1 MTNRNYFTSMIFV
14 AIISISLLSCATT
27 DYRQSY
33 ARVSME
39 AAEDLVQRG
48 YYYAAVNRALDSFAI
63 SGEES
68 TRQFIK
74 QNLDKASEQGVQEL
88 KTYQVSVEKL
98 DSFRSTA
105 NNFSIFQ
112 EKLKKYQ
119 FISTDKAD
127 IPSIQAK
134 YELAVSQLLLQEMK
148 NSSEKG
154 DIEGLAKRIE
164 AYKASKLA
172 VDQNI
177 VDFINKVSLAYADQ
191 GKIGDLIKF
200 VNGNQG
206 YIKEETR
213 KDVYAKLYDLA
224 TSLEAQNKKRNALD
238 TYMFLNELNNK
249 DQRVSAKIAT
259 IRNELLTMLAVLDV
273 EDSTDDF
280 VKISNKEFAENIKA
294 KVDNKEKLVEVILKD
309 EGISKVKSACIDHPS
324 CYDYLKKVKPADIQ
338 FQNNV
343 RFIVATKIIAL
354 KINRQSPYPVKKTA
368 NWTGTST
375 MDGVRVGLMEYGAYG
390 GGKITH
396 YEYDEYTERVNAR
409 IIANILVYD
418 RHLKKVSFEDRLQSE
433 IQDETTWAENPMAVG
448 LRNKVPASVMP
459 PAIQSL
465 VGKRALATDDRLR
478 DTLFTNLTDAIA
490 DKINLNVLK

>member
-1 MTNRNYFTSMIFV
+1 
-14 AIISISLLSCATT
+14 
-27 DYRQSY
+27 
-33 ARVSME
+33 
-39 AAEDLVQRG
+39 
-48 YYYAAVNRALDSFAI
+48 
-63 SGEES
+63 
-68 TRQFIK
+68 
-74 QNLDKASEQGVQEL
+74 
-88 KTYQVSVEKL
+88 
-98 DSFRSTA
+98 
-105 NNFSIFQ
+105 
-112 EKLKKYQ
+112 
-119 FISTDKAD
+119 
-127 IPSIQAK
+127 
-134 YELAVSQLLLQEMK
+134 
-148 NSSEKG
+148 
-154 DIEGLAKRIE
+154 
-164 AYKASKLA
+164 
-172 VDQNI
+172 
-177 VDFINKVSLAYADQ
+177 
-191 GKIGDLIKF
+191 
-200 VNGNQG
+200 
-206 YIKEETR
+206 
-213 KDVYAKLYDLA
+213 
-224 TSLEAQNKKRNALD
+224 
-238 TYMFLNELNNK
+238 MFLNELNNK

-273 EDSTDDF
+273 ENSTDDF

-354 KINRQSPYPVKKTA
+354 KINRQSPYPVQKTA
-368 NWTGTST
+368 NWTGTSA
-375 MDGVRVGLMEYGAYG
+375 MDGFRVGLMEYQAYG